1 MAGLS
6 TKRAIAAK
14 QGLLTKGLIKE
25 VVLESGRRGAASMFL
40 EVATNTSAG
49 KLGNSLHNY
58 LRKKAED
65 WYLPQNCKTEIEKSF
80 LVNNQRRFVD
90 LAVTWPDGRTE
101 AVEIETADT
110 QRALENIQKNILIG
124 FNAIFVLT
132 PNRKVREA
140 IKKRMIKEIDHVDH
154 SRICFPAIS
163 FYDR

>member
-14 QGLLTKGLIKE
+14 QGLLAKGLIKE

-40 EVATNTSAG
+40 EVVTNTSAG
-49 KLGNSLHNY
+49 RLGDSLHNY
-58 LRKKAED
+58 LRRKAED
-65 WYLPQNCKTEIEKSF
+65 WYLSQNCKTEIEKSF
-80 LVNNQRRFVD
+80 LVNGQRRFVD

-110 QRALENIQKNILIG
+110 HRALENIQKNISIG
-124 FNAIFVLT
+124 FNAISVLT

-154 SRICFPAIS
+154 SRVCFPAIS
-163 FYDR
+163 FYDK